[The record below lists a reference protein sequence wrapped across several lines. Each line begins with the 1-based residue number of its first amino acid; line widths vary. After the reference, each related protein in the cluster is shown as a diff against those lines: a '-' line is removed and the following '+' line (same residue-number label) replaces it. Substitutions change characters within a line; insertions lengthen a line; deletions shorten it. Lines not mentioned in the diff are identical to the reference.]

1 MRKRNKNNKNEDGFA
16 MIMVIMILALLSVLL
31 AGAITATNTFRIQ
44 TKHAKQ
50 RLEQK
55 AAAFNK

>member
-1 MRKRNKNNKNEDGFA
+1 MKKRNKKNEEGFA
-16 MIMVIMILALLSVLL
+16 MIMVIMILALLSVLIT
-31 AGAITATNTFRIQ
+31 GAITATNTFRIQ

-55 AAAFNK
+55 AEAFNK